1 MYTNKLYRPHS
12 FSQEVQASCRQ
23 SPILY
28 SSLLPDLRPN
38 SNPPISRHITSNYLQ
53 KHIEMAQFSIIQWFS
68 SWGSIPSWKTMFA
81 FQDGFFFAQFTIM
94 YAQRTTTTTWVWDQK
109 SPRPKESLKPSFWH
123 KQQPPAMKGQSCAA
137 AIKLVKPGKFD

>member
-23 SPILY
+23 RPILY

-38 SNPPISRHITSNYLQ
+38 SNPSILRHITSNYLQ
-53 KHIEMAQFSIIQWFS
+53 KHIEVAQFSIVQWFS
-68 SWGSIPSWKTMFA
+68 SWVGSIPIFA
-81 FQDGFFFAQFTIM
+81 CQDGFFLCTIHHHV
-94 YAQRTTTTTWVWDQK
+94 RTTNHNHNMVRDQK
-109 SPRPKESLKPSFWH
+109 SPRPIESLKPSFWH

-137 AIKLVKPGKFD
+137 AIKLVKPGKFG